1 MTHPPTGGRRRSGQ
15 RTPPHDEP
23 RNDRDVLL
31 SSVAESVDPQLH
43 PRALFGLAPDAVI
56 GALQTVIGYVAS
68 GLMTVSIGSIHPLAD
83 SATAHRAIEERA
95 TTRKII
101 LKPWA

>member
-1 MTHPPTGGRRRSGQ
+1 
-15 RTPPHDEP
+15 
-23 RNDRDVLL
+23 
-31 SSVAESVDPQLH
+31 
-43 PRALFGLAPDAVI
+43 
-56 GALQTVIGYVAS
+56 
-68 GLMTVSIGSIHPLAD
+68 MTVSIGSIHPLAD